1 MCCLTYF
8 NDSVEK
14 LVYKFEL
21 ITIVQIVEGDKNR
34 VFKTP

>member
-1 MCCLTYF
+1 MCYLTYF
-8 NDSVEK
+8 KDSVEK

-21 ITIVQIVEGDKNR
+21 IIVQIVEGDEDR